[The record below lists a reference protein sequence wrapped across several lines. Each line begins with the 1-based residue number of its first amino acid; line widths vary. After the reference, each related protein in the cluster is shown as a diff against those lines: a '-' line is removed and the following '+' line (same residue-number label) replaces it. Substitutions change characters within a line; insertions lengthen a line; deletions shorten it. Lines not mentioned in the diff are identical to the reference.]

1 MESKR
6 RRRQVSRRR
15 QGDAKAAKCARQA
28 RGGGEEAR
36 REALEHTREAREQVS
51 APLVPPSLS
60 VGSRAQSV
68 ACAGVVP
75 GMLRLPTE
83 GVGNAFGSEP
93 ESSLGPPLPCTFR
106 APEYGAMVQCARL
119 PLQDEKHTGG
129 VLSSP
134 QAVQDWQTFFGPRG
148 EGHKFGDWAASSI
161 AAGWCVQLSH
171 TPLQTR
177 LPPLRVLD
185 ARTQVATDALLRER
199 ISKNI
204 LEIIPKPDLPCD
216 APARTVF
223 DVCMA
228 KSHPRFRFPVPRTV
242 YPYVHDLF
250 ILEKSTPGTWRE
262 ICNAKELNDRYTV
275 KHPSYIGGVHEARDI
290 VRPGDILTAVD
301 IRDAYPGVAIDPY
314 FRNLFLLRH
323 IFAGDTEPT
332 WLRYS
337 TMPFGA
343 HDSARAYTRVLKP
356 VCAYLRSKGLRIAK
370 LLDDILLACSTPE
383 QSLSHTQL
391 LVDTLTRLHFTLAR
405 AKAEVVGEHRREFL
419 GLVWDT
425 LCMTTRLPPKR
436 LLKIKT
442 AATVTLAM
450 LRAGTLT
457 LRALAGMVG

>member
-1 MESKR
+1 
-6 RRRQVSRRR
+6 
-15 QGDAKAAKCARQA
+15 
-28 RGGGEEAR
+28 
-36 REALEHTREAREQVS
+36 
-51 APLVPPSLS
+51 
-60 VGSRAQSV
+60 
-68 ACAGVVP
+68 
-75 GMLRLPTE
+75 
-83 GVGNAFGSEP
+83 
-93 ESSLGPPLPCTFR
+93 
-106 APEYGAMVQCARL
+106 
-119 PLQDEKHTGG
+119 
-129 VLSSP
+129 
-134 QAVQDWQTFFGPRG
+134 
-148 EGHKFGDWAASSI
+148 
-161 AAGWCVQLSH
+161 
-171 TPLQTR
+171 
-177 LPPLRVLD
+177 
-185 ARTQVATDALLRER
+185 
-199 ISKNI
+199 
-204 LEIIPKPDLPCD
+204 
-216 APARTVF
+216 
-223 DVCMA
+223 
-228 KSHPRFRFPVPRTV
+228 
-242 YPYVHDLF
+242 VHDLF

-457 LRALAGMVG
+457 LRALAGMVGQAAAARDAVAVVPLMHREAQRWLNAALAVQVRELGLFSHERLLADELDSAAFVPEELWDFQAIRASAHAGNAKQSVDHWSRKVRWDTRVLKSLPHIFVERRQPLLTAELEWWRDELPQWNGKWIHPHNAPAPRYEY